1 MRSFHER
8 KRHNEVA
15 MGLSFVAVA
24 LLVLGFMGMA
34 QHLELTAFCARQLE
48 ARSDLDQEPDGVSAR
63 LLSMIRASS
72 ST

>member
-1 MRSFHER
+1 MFVLVVLCFPEHKNCAAFTLAHPRSAAMRSFHER

-34 QHLELTAFCARQLE
+34 QHLELTAF
-48 ARSDLDQEPDGVSAR
+48 
-63 LLSMIRASS
+63 
-72 ST
+72 

>member
-34 QHLELTAFCARQLE
+34 QHLELTVF
-48 ARSDLDQEPDGVSAR
+48 
-63 LLSMIRASS
+63 
-72 ST
+72 